1 MNIKRMI
8 LVAVSMIATM
18 SATAQSFEVKDFEEY
33 VWGTYARTHPVK
45 DYQNGEL
52 CAVIRFSVP
61 TRGFKF
67 TGDGVMKQTNGA
79 GEVCVYVPRGTEKI
93 TIRHPEYGMIR
104 DYKLPVTISSG
115 SEYRA
120 SIMMTRQLEKPHYVY
135 VGAGYNVTTLAGPS
149 LALGFDYNR
158 HNVELGF
165 VYGTQKTDDIYLYT
179 SGSSVAAAYNYKAM
193 RVSLRY
199 GYDFHLTDFVLLTP
213 QAGMAYNHMK
223 GTEIEN
229 YASEGIMNK
238 MNTMSGLLA
247 VRLTTVLNNH
257 FRIQITP
264 EFDFGI
270 YEDDNFKSV
279 KGIDDQLKSWTTG
292 LNLNIG
298 LQVFF

>member
-1 MNIKRMI
+1 MNIKRI
-8 LVAVSMIATM
+8 VLVAVLMIATM

-45 DYQNGEL
+45 DYQKGEL

-79 GEVCVYVPRGTEKI
+79 GEVCVYVPKGTEKI

-104 DYKLPVTISSG
+104 DYKLPVAISSG
-115 SEYRA
+115 TEYRA

-165 VYGTQKTDDIYLYT
+165 IYGTQKTDDIYLYT

-213 QAGMAYNHMK
+213 QAGVAYNHMK

-229 YASEGIMNK
+229 YASEDFMNK

-279 KGIDDQLKSWTTG
+279 KGIDNQLKSWTTG
-292 LNLNIG
+292 LNLNVG

>member
-1 MNIKRMI
+1 MNIKRI
-8 LVAVSMIATM
+8 VLVAVLMIATM

-104 DYKLPVTISSG
+104 DYKLPVAISSG
-115 SEYRA
+115 TEYRA

-292 LNLNIG
+292 LNLNVG